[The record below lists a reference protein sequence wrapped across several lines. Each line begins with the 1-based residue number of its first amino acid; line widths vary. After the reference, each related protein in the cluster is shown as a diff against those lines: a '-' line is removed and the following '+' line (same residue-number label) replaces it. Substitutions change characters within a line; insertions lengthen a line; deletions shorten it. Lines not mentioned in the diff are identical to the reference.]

1 MVRTGLETVTTV
13 QQIAQLLL
21 SKSGAVVLFFAALFI
36 LERLFPAA
44 RPLGWSMVQ
53 RAMGPLLRMGKNFGF
68 AGINAAISPLVVIP
82 LSAAAAQWSPD
93 WRPFW
98 LSGIGG
104 LALDLLLLDLWIYW
118 WHRANHRIPLLWRF
132 HEVHHLDEFLDVTT
146 GVRFHLGE
154 VLLSAVV
161 RFAVIFILAIPL
173 TSVIVFETLL
183 LMATIF
189 HHSNVRLPKRFEHLL
204 SFLIVTPS
212 IHWVHH
218 HALRRDTD
226 SNYATVLSLW
236 DRIFDSRSATQR
248 SPDLIIGVENEH
260 DRPFL
265 PLLLRPFQNRS

>member
-1 MVRTGLETVTTV
+1 MVRTSLETVTTM

-21 SKSGAVVLFFAALFI
+21 SKSGVVILFFAALFI

-44 RPLGWSMVQ
+44 RPLGSMVQ
-53 RAMGPLLRMGKNFGF
+53 RAMGPLLRLAKNFGF

-82 LSAAAAQWSPD
+82 LSAAAAQWAPD
-93 WRPFW
+93 WRPLW
-98 LSGIGG
+98 LSGMAG

-118 WHRANHRIPLLWRF
+118 WHRANHRVPLLWRF

-154 VLLSAVV
+154 VLLSALV
-161 RFAVIFILAIPL
+161 RFAVIVILAIPL
-173 TSVIVFETLL
+173 TSVIIFETLL
-183 LMATIF
+183 LLATIF
-189 HHSNVRLPKRFEHLL
+189 HHSNVRLPKRFEQLL
-204 SFLIVTPS
+204 SLVIVTPS

-226 SNYATVLSLW
+226 SNYATVLSVW
-236 DRIFDSRSATQR
+236 DRLFDSRSATQR
-248 SPDLIIGVENEH
+248 TPDLVIGVEKDH